1 MSKLETARQLAKQ
14 TAGHSQSTENSTQ
27 QNKAS
32 VPETEV
38 EVMNFLEAVQ
48 KILNLTDG
56 NRALLMKQA
65 ERMNQF
71 ERRHSKELLLMIIF
85 LLIPMII
92 IAIGLVALLIF
103 R

>member
-32 VPETEV
+32 VRESEA
-38 EVMNFLEAVQ
+38 EVMNFIQAVQ

-65 ERMNQF
+65 ERMNQI
-71 ERRHSKELLLMIIF
+71 EQKHTKEMRLMIIF
-85 LLIPMII
+85 LLVPMII
-92 IAIGLVALLIF
+92 IAIGLAGLLIF
-103 R
+103 K